1 MTNVLC
7 KRFTGKKVVITGG
20 AQGIGKSAAQRIG
33 REGATILIVDKSTEA
48 HNVIDGLQA
57 EGITAHCVIADL
69 ESYDGV
75 SSAYEKSVEILG
87 QIDVLINNVGGTIW
101 LKPFINYEPEEIEKE
116 VQRSFWPTMWSCYV
130 FSKYF
135 VEQRRG
141 VIVNVS
147 SIASRAT
154 YRIPYSA
161 CKGGVNFL
169 TTSLAM
175 ELGDYGIRVNAV
187 APGATDV
194 GHRKIPR
201 NPDGPS
207 EDEKA
212 LWLTATGEMVEKTPL
227 KRVGTPEEQAAAIA
241 FLASDDSAYMTG
253 EIISVGG
260 GFVG

>member
-1 MTNVLC
+1 MC
-7 KRFTGKKVVITGG
+7 KRFVGKKVVVTGG
-20 AQGIGKSAAQRIG
+20 AQGIGKSAAKRIG
-33 REGATILIVDKSTEA
+33 LEGATVLIVDKSEEA
-48 HNVIDGLQA
+48 LNVVEELKQHGVD
-57 EGITAHCVIADL
+57 AHCVLADL
-69 ESYDGV
+69 ESHEGV
-75 SSAYEKSVEILG
+75 CEAYENALNVLG
-87 QIDVLINNVGGTIW
+87 HIDVLVNNVGGTIW
-101 LKPFINYEPEEIEKE
+101 LKPFIEYQPDQIEKE
-116 VQRSFWPTMWSCYV
+116 VSRSFWPTMWSCYV
-130 FSKYF
+130 FAKYF
-135 VEQRRG
+135 VEQRAG

-154 YRIPYSA
+154 YRVPYSS

-175 ELGDYGIRVNAV
+175 ELGEYGIRVNAV

-194 GHRKIPR
+194 GPRKIPR

-207 EDEKA
+207 DKEAA
-212 LWLTATGEMVEKTPL
+212 LWISATDEMIGKTPL
-227 KRVGTPEEQAAAIA
+227 RRVGTPEDQASAIA